1 MNTERSDQTSLDDA
15 VRWQQLLQEGV
26 FKDQADLAASLDL
39 STPNVSKTLAINAI
53 PLRILHRMKESPLT
67 SSLRS
72 AYELSR
78 IFVVPDP
85 KLDEEKAERIAGEVL
100 DQILKRSLSAD
111 ATKSLIASKIEGPRR
126 RTRGELIEIRFGE
139 HSGQLKVSGDRTA
152 LEMSFKDLTARE
164 CDRLQAAIQG
174 AMGTV
179 A

>member
-1 MNTERSDQTSLDDA
+1 
-15 VRWQQLLQEGV
+15 
-26 FKDQADLAASLDL
+26 
-39 STPNVSKTLAINAI
+39 
-53 PLRILHRMKESPLT
+53 MKESPLT